1 MLTTKYQLRK
11 CDHGD
16 YLFADMPRASKPTS
30 VPFPFLSRSISL
42 VCYRHKAQNKYLW
55 TGFHWLCDWLKWQW
69 RNGLLET
76 NKHRLPVRERSQ
88 HTQTLYWTGTR
99 PCPALA
105 TQEFRGPSSA
115 LPETATLLSWRSL
128 PSYSH
133 SWWHQTQSPHP
144 SLLFPPWLPKSNKW
158 RSWET
163 ECKWMSNYR
172 QSGHLSNGIIILRNC
187 SYREKINEKW
197 SNQLKRNLRNKKTQV
212 SIRRALTSAQ
222 HRRWTEIQT
231 KAAPC
236 EISEQTQ
243 GTGGS

>member
-133 SWWHQTQSPHP
+133 SWWHQTQLPHP

-158 RSWET
+158 MYICLCSV
-163 ECKWMSNYR
+163 S
-172 QSGHLSNGIIILRNC
+172 QSCLTLYDSQDCSLPSSSVCGILQARILEWVAISFSRA
-187 SYREKINEKW
+187 SFR
-197 SNQLKRNLRNKKTQV
+197 LRD
-212 SIRRALTSAQ
+212 
-222 HRRWTEIQT
+222 QT
-231 KAAPC
+231 KVPVDL
-236 EISEQTQ
+236 S
-243 GTGGS
+243 